1 MKKIKLNEFEIKLL
15 INLIDG
21 KLLKLK
27 EKSAARTLDEFRIDY
42 ENSLKDLR
50 EKLSAYKVKGILYE
64 TSH

>member
-1 MKKIKLNEFEIKLL
+1 MKRIKLNEFEIKQL

-27 EKSAARTLDEFRIDY
+27 EKSSTRTLDEFRIDY

-50 EKLSAYKVKGILYE
+50 EKLNAYKIKGKFNE